1 MKKVLLSAML
11 AAFAATAAQAAPIT
25 YTTVLNGANENPDIN
40 TAGTGT
46 ATVIYDAVTH
56 LLSVDVTFSGL
67 TGTTTASHIHCCQA
81 DPLLNAGVATTTPT
95 FANFPLG
102 VTSGTYFNTLNMTL
116 ASSWNP
122 VFVNANGGTTATA
135 EAVLAAGLAA
145 GQAYLNIHTSFAGG
159 GEIRGQLAAVPEPA
173 TLSLLGLGLAGL
185 AARKRTR
192 RS

>member
-173 TLSLLGLGLAGL
+173 TLSLLGLGIAGL